1 MKRKRNLELCPD
13 IERPS
18 EFAAM
23 WQLWWTRIQPSWCGC
38 DSLLRNL
45 PVNAGWEPIFRCGP
59 NSLALVIMALSWWIH
74 SVKDNEEFSVDLRDA
89 IDDVS
94 WVVLGLI
101 DAAVEASGK

>member
-18 EFAAM
+18 KFMAM
-23 WQLWWTRIQPSWCGC
+23 WRLWWTRIQPSWCGC

-59 NSLALVIMALSWWIH
+59 NGLALVIMALSWWIH